1 MWSRYDW
8 VFLFWWKSCQS
19 EQTLLV
25 QISFQLQCCLSF
37 RREGHNANPW
47 TSVCK
52 APSAKWLLIN
62 SVFPAFSFPTLL
74 GPVWQRFLKDVCPIL
89 PVSRDCQKAHLH
101 KISTN
106 IRVSGPD
113 LGFFFGGHGLY
124 FLIYFDGS
132 PSLTVAFLPNFQNS
146 KFQLLLSSQIW
157 GLVSPSPTSL
167 QYRKDNVQT
176 MFFPTEI
183 CLSPAPSLG
192 RLSWS
197 ALVLAA
203 W

>member
-1 MWSRYDW
+1 MPTHAPVSEEHLQQSGSLLTPC
-8 VFLFWWKSCQS
+8 FLLFPF
-19 EQTLLV
+19 LLC
-25 QISFQLQCCLSF
+25 F
-37 RREGHNANPW
+37 
-47 TSVCK
+47 
-52 APSAKWLLIN
+52 
-62 SVFPAFSFPTLL
+62 

-89 PVSRDCQKAHLH
+89 PVSRDCQKADLH

-113 LGFFFGGHGLY
+113 FGGGGFGGHGLY

-132 PSLTVAFLPNFQNS
+132 PSLTVAFLPNFQTS
-146 KFQLLLSSQIW
+146 KFLLLLSSQTRG
-157 GLVSPSPTSL
+157 GLVSPSPTSRR
-167 QYRKDNVQT
+167 YRKDNVQT
-176 MFFPTEI
+176 MVSPTEI